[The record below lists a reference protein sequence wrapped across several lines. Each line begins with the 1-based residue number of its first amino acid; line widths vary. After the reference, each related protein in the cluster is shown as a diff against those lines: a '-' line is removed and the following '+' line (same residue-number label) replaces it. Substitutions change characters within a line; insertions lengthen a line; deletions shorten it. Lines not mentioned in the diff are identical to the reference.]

1 MPRTARMLTLA
12 LGVLAVAL
20 PGAARLTAQTVV
32 VSPPVVSY
40 YAPAPAVAYYNY
52 GAPVV
57 SYYSPPAVY
66 APAPAVSYYYGG
78 SVSYYT
84 PAPAV
89 SYSAPAVTYYAGPA
103 AVTTTRYGLFGRPR
117 VSTTYYPPVYVGR

>member
-1 MPRTARMLTLA
+1 MSRIARMLGLA
-12 LGVLAVAL
+12 AASLVLFGAGRVA
-20 PGAARLTAQTVV
+20 AQSVV
-32 VSPPVVSY
+32 LSPPVVSY
-40 YAPAPAVAYYNY
+40 YAPAPAVTYYSY
-52 GAPVV
+52 SAPVV

-78 SVSYYT
+78 TVSYYT

-89 SYSAPAVTYYAGPA
+89 SYYAPAVSYYAPA

-117 VSTTYYPPVYVGR
+117 VSTTYYAPVYVGR

>member
-1 MPRTARMLTLA
+1 MLRSARMLTLA

-20 PGAARLTAQTVV
+20 LGAGRVTAQTVV
-32 VSPPVVSY
+32 VSPPGVSY
-40 YAPAPAVAYYNY
+40 YAPAPAVSYYSY
-52 GAPVV
+52 SSPVV
-57 SYYSPPAVY
+57 SYYSPPVVY
-66 APAPAVSYYYGG
+66 TPAPAVSYYYGG

-84 PAPAV
+84 PAPVV
-89 SYSAPAVTYYAGPA
+89 SYYAGPA

>member
-1 MPRTARMLTLA
+1 MLRTARMLTLA
-12 LGVLAVAL
+12 LGVLAVAQL
-20 PGAARLTAQTVV
+20 GSGRVTAQTVV
-32 VSPPVVSY
+32 VSPPGVSY
-40 YAPAPAVAYYNY
+40 YAPAPAVTYYSY
-52 GAPVV
+52 SAPAV

-78 SVSYYT
+78 TVSYYT

-89 SYSAPAVTYYAGPA
+89 SYYAPAVSYYAPA

-117 VSTTYYPPVYVGR
+117 VSTTYYAPVYVGR